1 MSLTQDIGPYAS
13 QTQGASVLETTT
25 VLSSILRPHGY
36 SRDTINDLAVGLF
49 IDNENSNIK
58 AAATMHLLAVKKAL
72 LYATPVI
79 APPHSTAGIAL
90 TSQVSSPAIQF
101 DAKKTKATK
110 CGLCLGDKFRLIG
123 FAFEPQLI
131 NHLSSEVFPWKFFK
145 TLPLHYTP
153 STIDL
158 SNNTS
163 FDTKQTKY
171 GNIHLIK
178 SKHYEDV
185 ELFNYVNRLI
195 ALKLNELMT
204 SVLALE
210 PHVHAQNFP
219 QLGRIEGFNKIPFIE
234 KLNAI
239 LPRQIDKTYSMSFYE
254 SLQMTANWLL
264 YDQIELLGF
273 ESTEVRSK
281 LTNLAYVKEQKL
293 KVQANIREVTY
304 QRLLETRAEKITRER
319 YPYYF
324 DFTDRRAVFVRF
336 NRFSLDKLP
345 KKEQNEIQTLLE
357 KDLAAQRALLN
368 NKCEHLKHIKH
379 LRDSNDHGLEAYKA
393 VEQYINYDVKNADHM
408 YPCKLCSYPLL
419 CEHEVTLYDTLSGID
434 VTNDNSDQMYWA
446 QQKVINQ
453 YKLID
458 QRRTGE
464 EDTEVSFTY
473 YCKHCGGELGKT
485 DDIIQSTLKTQSV
498 STSVIELDPTDIS
511 IYSGVGTVISQYM
524 NQSIVPMSKK
534 GITKLIFNE
543 CRVHIHQ
550 HLKMA
555 TKVEREFI
563 DSLIRYLAY
572 AYTLASLISINVNKL
587 KSESGILTHGKRA
600 EARDAEPVSGG
611 AQLKDELLTALKIIQ
626 SITALKQIGITD
638 DKIKGMLIQ
647 ALKAVNKTFSDE
659 SIEIKSPSPQ
669 MQLELNI
676 RTGPIAAYAE
686 YMYRRQHRKSNEVD
700 ILQITGIDM
709 AVLFPKGKKTQP
721 IGTHALYRNIYKA
734 PSKEGSDIVKYKNE
748 SYDSLVRF
756 LSQEPIIGKYTSTV
770 TEPISKFSQEF
781 EKKQTQ
787 ELKDKRTVPI
797 WSLPVENGREY
808 DFNLHVYQLAY
819 CLTDNESI
827 RPHRWKVSKANSKLV
842 FTCKYCNI
850 TIDKAQRSNN
860 DKIEDRLDEQM
871 ALESFFELYLI
882 SCPIKDAHIFN
893 ENTCIQCNVTKEQLN
908 AMDPKY
914 YKRYLSTYSKHR
926 EAITKEII
934 NGAGEIIAYGK
945 PLSGAIK
952 QESNSAKPDL
962 VKLESLATSIA
973 KLYGHKGLDKLGMV
987 DEQRYVEIVE
997 SYVRLF
1003 YSHYTF
1009 VKNLSIDMKTHPD
1022 PQFFVFIK
1030 ENYFINGSKPKTI
1043 KLPELDPFPA
1053 SNNADELLVQL
1064 YQSIY
1069 KAIDKGD
1076 GDTNKLIK
1084 FIVDKIVSQ
1093 DTKRK
1098 AFNFA
1103 KLKALNTTSGDDDQ
1117 PEITLDEEE
1126 DEEEF
1131 DMFDGYDI
1139 SADDMEDNID
1149 GDID

>member
-13 QTQGASVLETTT
+13 QSQSASVLETTT

-58 AAATMHLLAVKKAL
+58 SAATMHLLAVKKAL

-79 APPHSTAGIAL
+79 APPHSNVGIAL

-101 DAKKTKATK
+101 DAKKSKATK
-110 CGLCLGDKFRLIG
+110 CGLYIGDKFRLIG
-123 FAFEPQLI
+123 FAFEPKLI
-131 NHLSSEVFPWKFFK
+131 NHLSYDVFPWKFFK
-145 TLPLHYTP
+145 TLPLDYTP
-153 STIDL
+153 SAIDL
-158 SNNTS
+158 SNIPS

-171 GNIHLIK
+171 GNVYLIK

-204 SVLALE
+204 SVLALK
-210 PHVHAQNFP
+210 PHVHEQKFA
-219 QLGRIEGFNKIPFIE
+219 QLGRIEGFNTIPFIE

-273 ESTEVRSK
+273 ESPEVTNK

-293 KVQANIREVTY
+293 KVQANIRDVTY

-324 DFTDRRAVFVRF
+324 DFTDRRAIFVRF
-336 NRFSLDKLP
+336 NRFALDKLP

-379 LRDSNDHGLEAYKA
+379 LRNSNEHGLEAYKA
-393 VEQYINYDVKNADHM
+393 LEQYINYDVKDADHM
-408 YPCKLCSYPLL
+408 YSCKLCSYPLM

-434 VTNDNSDQMYWA
+434 TANDNSDQMYWA

-453 YKLID
+453 YKLVD

-473 YCKHCGGELGKT
+473 YCKYCGGELGKT

-498 STSVIELDPTDIS
+498 SNTSTELDPIDIS
-511 IYSGVGTVISQYM
+511 IFSGISTVVSQYM

-534 GITKLIFNE
+534 GITKLIYNE
-543 CRVHIHQ
+543 CRDHIHR

-563 DSLIRYLAY
+563 ESLIRYLAY

-587 KSESGILTHGKRA
+587 KAEASILAYGKRA
-600 EARDAEPVSGG
+600 EARDATPVSGG
-611 AQLKDELLTALKIIQ
+611 VQLKDELLSALKIIQ

-638 DKIKGMLIQ
+638 DKIKAMLIQ
-647 ALKAVNKTFSDE
+647 ALKTVNKTFSDE
-659 SIEIKSPSPQ
+659 AIEIKSPSPQ
-669 MQLELNI
+669 MQLGLNI
-676 RTGPIAAYAE
+676 RTSPLAAYAE
-686 YMYRRQHRKSNEVD
+686 YMYRRQHRKASEID
-700 ILQITGIDM
+700 ILQITGVDM
-709 AVLFPKGKKTQP
+709 AALFPKGKKTQP
-721 IGTHALYRNIYKA
+721 IETHALYRNIYKA
-734 PSKEGSDIVKYKNE
+734 TSKESSDIGKYKNE
-748 SYDSLVRF
+748 SYNALVKF
-756 LSQEPIIGKYTSTV
+756 VTQEPIIGKYTSTI
-770 TEPISKFSQEF
+770 TEPISTFSQEF

-787 ELKDKRTVPI
+787 ELKDKRTVPV
-797 WSLPVENGREY
+797 WFLPVENGREY

-819 CLTDNESI
+819 CLTNDDSI
-827 RPHRWKVSKANSKLV
+827 RPHRWKVTKTNSKLV
-842 FTCKYCNI
+842 FTCKHCKV
-850 TIDKAQRSNN
+850 TIDKVQKSNN

-871 ALESFFELYLI
+871 AMEAFFELYLI

-893 ENTCIQCNVTKEQLN
+893 GNTCIQCNVTKDQLN

-914 YKRYLSTYSKHR
+914 YKKYLSTYLKHR
-926 EAITKEII
+926 EAITREII
-934 NGAGEIIAYGK
+934 DGAGEIISYSK

-952 QESNSAKPDL
+952 QESNTKKPDL

-973 KLYGHKGLDKLGMV
+973 KLYGHKDLDKLGMT
-987 DEQRYVEIVE
+987 DEQRYVEIIE

-1009 VKNLSIDMKTHPD
+1009 AKNLSVDMKTHPD
-1022 PQFFVFIK
+1022 PQFFAFIK
-1030 ENYFINGSKPKTI
+1030 DNYFINGSKPKPI
-1043 KLPELDPFPA
+1043 KLPELDPFPT
-1053 SNNADELLVQL
+1053 SSNADELLVQL

-1103 KLKALNTTSGDDDQ
+1103 KLKALNTTSGDDEQ

-1149 GDID
+1149 GDLD